1 MLHITKHDDVY
12 IRVEVEDPGI
22 LFELDDYFKF
32 RVPGYRFMPAF
43 KTGQWD
49 GYIHMFSTRNRS
61 LYTGLIQH
69 IENFAKYY
77 KIKYTIDPSLD
88 DAFSLDYE
96 YEQDDIMLS
105 VKGEHITP
113 YDYQLESVRYAI
125 ESRRGIILAPTSAG
139 KSLIQYLIVREWM
152 KTDEKIL
159 ILVPTISL
167 VKQLGS
173 DFEDYSTGDD
183 SFTSDMVHQISGGKD
198 KDADCQIYIS
208 TWQSVFKLSKD
219 YFDQFGAIMCDEVHT
234 AKANSITKILEKMP
248 NCPRRIGLTGT
259 LSADDSKTNKLVLEG
274 LFGPVYKAVTT
285 KKLMDD
291 KTIAP
296 LDVKS
301 LLLQYSEEETKNC
314 KKLSY
319 QQEIDW
325 IVTHPKRN
333 NFIVKLALLQKK
345 NTLILFNFVEK
356 HGKVLYE
363 MIKEAEPERPV
374 YFVSGEV
381 NADDREEIRRLTE
394 GHTDAIIVAS
404 TGVFSTGVNIRNLH
418 SMIFAHP
425 SKSRIRVLQSIGRIL
440 RKSENKD
447 KAVMFDIADDLRH
460 KKHKNYGLKH
470 WEIRIKTYNEQKFD
484 YEISKIRLQ

>member
-1 MLHITKHDDVY
+1 VLYLTKHNDVY
-12 IRVEVEDPGI
+12 IRIEVDDPGI

-49 GYIHMFSTRNRS
+49 GFVHLFSTRNRV
-61 LYTGLIQH
+61 LYIGLINH
-69 IENFAKYY
+69 IEKFAKHY
-77 KIKYTIDPSLD
+77 KIKYTVSPELD
-88 DAFSLDYE
+88 EAFSIDYE
-96 YEQDDIMLS
+96 YVTPELELN
-105 VKGEHITP
+105 VKGVGIIP
-113 YDYQLESVRYAI
+113 YDYQEASVRFAI
-125 ESRRGIILAPTSAG
+125 ERKRGIILAPTSSG

-152 KTDEKIL
+152 KSVDKIL

-167 VKQLGS
+167 VKQLSS
-173 DFEDYSTGDD
+173 DFLDYSSTDD
-183 SFTSDMVHQISGGKD
+183 DFDESMVHQISGGRE
-198 KDADCQIYIS
+198 KDAESQIYIS
-208 TWQSVFKLSKD
+208 TWQSIFKQPKD
-219 YFDQFGAIMCDEVHT
+219 YFDKFGAIMCDEVHT
-234 AKANSITKILEKMP
+234 AKANSITKILEKLSD
-248 NCPRRIGLTGT
+248 CPLRIGFIGIL
-259 LSADDSKTNKLVLEG
+259 LVDDIKINKLVFEG
-274 LFGPVYKAVTT
+274 LFGFVYNVVIT

-296 LDVKS
+296 LKIKS
-301 LLLQYSEEETKNC
+301 LLLKYGEEDTKNC
-314 KKLSY
+314 KKLNY

-325 IVTHPKRN
+325 IVTHPARN
-333 NFIVKLALLQKK
+333 EFIIRLALLQKR

-363 MIKEAEPERPV
+363 MIKDAESERPV

-381 NADDREEIRRLTE
+381 EADDREEIRRLTE
-394 GHTDAIIVAS
+394 GHSNAIIIAS
-404 TGVFSTGVNIRNLH
+404 MGVFSTGVNIRNLH
-418 SMIFAHP
+418 VMIFAHP

-440 RKSENKD
+440 RKSDNKD
-447 KAVMFDIADDLRH
+447 TAIMFDLADDLRH

>member
-43 KTGQWD
+43 KSGQWD

-61 LYTGLIQH
+61 LYTGLINH
-69 IENFAKYY
+69 IENFAKHY
-77 KIKYTIDPSLD
+77 KIKYTIDQSLD
-88 DAFSLDYE
+88 TAFSLDYE
-96 YEQDDIMLS
+96 YQHDDIKLT
-105 VKGEHITP
+105 VKGEPIIA

-152 KTDEKIL
+152 KTVDKIL

-167 VKQLGS
+167 VKQLSS
-173 DFEDYSTGDD
+173 DFLDYSSEDEDFTDD
-183 SFTSDMVHQISGGKD
+183 MIHQISGGKD

-208 TWQSVFKLSKD
+208 TWQSLFRMPAEYFSQFK
-219 YFDQFGAIMCDEVHT
+219 AIMCDEVHT

-248 NCPRRIGLTGT
+248 DCPRRIGLTGT

-274 LFGPVYKAVTT
+274 LFGPVYHATTT

-291 KTIAP
+291 KTISP
-296 LDVKS
+296 LNIKS

-314 KKLSY
+314 KNLTY

-333 NFIVKLALLQKK
+333 DFITKLAILQKK

-363 MIKEAEPERPV
+363 IIKKAEPERPV
-374 YFVSGEV
+374 YFVSGSV

-394 GHTDAIIVAS
+394 GHTNAIIIAS
-404 TGVFSTGVNIRNLH
+404 MGVFSTGVNIRNLH
-418 SMIFAHP
+418 AMIFAHP

-447 KAVMFDIADDLRH
+447 IAIMYDIADDLRH

-470 WEIRIKTYNEQKFD
+470 WEVRIKTYN
-484 YEISKIRLQ
+484 